1 MTMLRRNLRPLLG
14 GLAIA
19 LAAALPRSAAAEESK
34 LTDVVV
40 ANPAFTIS
48 FGANYLAEDLGIYK
62 KNGLNVKTLLIH
74 GVGATNAVISGSADF
89 VEAASTSITRA
100 IAKGQKLLVIAE
112 TIDRPSTIIVL
123 RKELADAAGFDPE
136 APLKSRTAI
145 LRNRTIAVDSTGS
158 LIDSYLLLI
167 LKRAGIDPSGVQIP
181 TMQPVNMLAALQAKQ
196 IDGFAMAPPWP
207 LIPVI
212 QGTAVTVASGPK
224 GDPADLDPFATS
236 IVATRPETCQQRRS
250 VCIAMGHSFAEA
262 EAYIHHRPKE
272 AAEVLKKRFPKLDD
286 KVFAAAFDVL
296 HEISPSPPIVS
307 QKGLENAERFNI
319 DAGLLKPEEKL
330 KSFDGIF
337 TNEFAK

>member
-1 MTMLRRNLRPLLG
+1 MLGTDLRFVT
-14 GLAIA
+14 
-19 LAAALPRSAAAEESK
+19 AALSIAMAVVSSPASAAETGK
-34 LTDVVV
+34 LTDVVM

-62 KNGLNVKTLLIH
+62 KNGLNVKTVLIH

-112 TIDRPSTIIVL
+112 TIDKPSTIIVL
-123 RKELADAAGFDPE
+123 RKDLADAAGFDPG
-136 APLKSRTAI
+136 APLKKRAAI

-167 LKRAGIDPSGVQIP
+167 LKRAGIDPSGMQIP
-181 TMQPVNMLAALQAKQ
+181 TMQPANMLASFQTKQ

-207 LIPVI
+207 LIPVT
-212 QGTAVTVASGPK
+212 QGAAVTVASGPK
-224 GDPADLDPFATS
+224 GDPADLNPFATS

-250 VCIAMGHSFAEA
+250 VCMAMGHSFAEA
-262 EAYIHHRPKE
+262 EAYIHDRPKE
-272 AAEVLKKRFPKLDD
+272 AAEVLKKRFPKLDA

-296 HEISPSPPIVS
+296 HEISPSPPLVS

-319 DAGLLKPEEKL
+319 DAGLLKPEERL
-330 KSFDGIF
+330 KSFAGIV
-337 TNEFAK
+337 TDEFVK

>member
-1 MTMLRRNLRPLLG
+1 MLGTDLRFVT
-14 GLAIA
+14 
-19 LAAALPRSAAAEESK
+19 AALSIAMAVVSCPASAAEAGK
-34 LTDVVV
+34 LTNVVM

-62 KNGLNVKTLLIH
+62 KNGLNVKTVLIH

-112 TIDRPSTIIVL
+112 TIDKPSTIIVL
-123 RKELADAAGFDPE
+123 RKDLADAAGFDPG
-136 APLKSRTAI
+136 APLKKRAVI

-167 LKRAGIDPSGVQIP
+167 LKRAGIDPGGVQIP
-181 TMQPVNMLAALQAKQ
+181 TMQPANMLASFQTKQ

-207 LIPVI
+207 LIPVT
-212 QGTAVTVASGPK
+212 QGAAVTVASGPK
-224 GDPADLDPFATS
+224 GDPADLNPFATS

-250 VCIAMGHSFAEA
+250 VCMAMGHSFAEA
-262 EAYIHHRPKE
+262 EAYIHDRPKE
-272 AAEVLKKRFPKLDD
+272 AAEVLKKRFPKLDA

-296 HEISPSPPIVS
+296 HEISPSPPLVS

-330 KSFDGIF
+330 KSFAGIV
-337 TNEFAK
+337 TDEFVK